1 MIQKYMDIIGHI
13 MKIQQFIGQVLPLL
27 FFYSFFA
34 FPDDV
39 LSVSITPLGRL
50 IATLAIIFY
59 TSIHPIYG
67 FAVCILV
74 IFYYQLDCVE
84 GFSAFSNDYN
94 ALLTSGSKFLDYMF
108 APGDYD
114 YNSHQREFASAN
126 ESHVAREQFTD
137 MAADFR
143 REHCEQGALTFK
155 SQPVRSENATHVF
168 PQLSFTDNTCN
179 PCDENCG
186 ISIITRL
193 QMQEDIT
200 YPKTNTDWVS
210 NVWETWFS
218 DDKTPPYAHTKIA
231 PTYGNFNAES
241 NCK

>member
-1 MIQKYMDIIGHI
+1 

-34 FPDDV
+34 FPDEI
-39 LSVSITPLGRL
+39 LSASITPLGRL
-50 IATLAIIFY
+50 IATLAIVFY
-59 TSIHPIYG
+59 TTIHPMYG
-67 FAVCILV
+67 LAMCVMV

-94 ALLTSGSKFLDYMF
+94 KLLTSGSLHSKLLDYMF
-108 APGDYD
+108 APGHYD
-114 YNSHQREFASAN
+114 YSSHPREFTSAV
-126 ESHVAREQFTD
+126 ESQVTREPYTN

-143 REHCEQGALTFK
+143 KEHCDQGALTFK
-155 SQPVRSENATHVF
+155 SQHVRNENATLIF

-210 NVWETWFS
+210 NIWETWFS

-231 PTYGNFNAES
+231 QTYSNFDA
-241 NCK
+241 

>member
-1 MIQKYMDIIGHI
+1 

-34 FPDDV
+34 FPDEV
-39 LSVSITPLGRL
+39 LSASITPLGRL
-50 IATLAIIFY
+50 IATLAIVFY
-59 TSIHPIYG
+59 TTIHPIYG
-67 FAVCILV
+67 LAVCVMV

-84 GFSAFSNDYN
+84 GFSAFSSDYS
-94 ALLTSGSKFLDYMF
+94 ALLTSGSPHSQFLDYMF
-108 APGDYD
+108 APGQYD
-114 YNSHQREFASAN
+114 YNSRQRELASAK
-126 ESHVAREQFTD
+126 ESQVAREPFTN

-143 REHCEQGALTFK
+143 KENCDQGVLTFK
-155 SQPVRSENATHVF
+155 SQTVRNENATLVF

-193 QMQEDIT
+193 QMQEEIT
-200 YPKTNTDWVS
+200 YPKTDTDWVS
-210 NVWETWFS
+210 NIWETWFS

-231 PTYGNFNAES
+231 PTYGNFDA
-241 NCK
+241 